1 MGIRIGVIADDF
13 TGATDIASELVS
25 NGFKTIQLNGV
36 DHELPELDGT
46 DAIVVSLKSR
56 SIPAAE
62 AVAQSLRALALV
74 QRAGADQIYFKY
86 CSTFDSTASG
96 NIGPV
101 TDALLAA
108 LGSNFTV
115 LCPAVPVNGR
125 TVQNGM
131 LYVDGILLEESGMRN
146 HPITP
151 MTDSSIQRLMEQQ
164 ALGRAGVV
172 TTDAVE
178 QGAKEVLE
186 ALGDLQAS
194 EVTYAVLDTQTDLHL
209 ETLGK
214 ALTQM
219 PLVTGA
225 AGLAG
230 ALAKALNS
238 GERTQEVLFEP
249 KSGPAV
255 ILSGSASVRTNEQVS
270 SYKQLGPSLA
280 IDIASLMR
288 ASSKYVDEVAAWFA
302 GQDSAQ
308 WAPLIYATNAPE
320 VVSATQDKYGAQ
332 AVSEKIESFFGTLA
346 QQLSASGVTRFIV
359 AGGETSGAVTTALG
373 IDGFVV
379 GPTIAPGVPWVR
391 SLDNRID
398 LALKSGNFGQV
409 DFFEAAQKWSK
420 TDD

>member
-25 NGFKTIQLNGV
+25 NGFKTIQLNGTE
-36 DHELPELDGT
+36 HELPELDST

-56 SIPAAE
+56 SIPVAE
-62 AVAQSLRALALV
+62 AVAQSLRALALL

-86 CSTFDSTASG
+86 CSTFDSTAFG

-101 TDALLAA
+101 TDALLEA

-125 TVQNGM
+125 TVQDGN
-131 LYVDGILLEESGMRN
+131 LYVDGALLEESGMRN

-151 MTDSSIQRLMEQQ
+151 MTDSSIQRLMEKQ
-164 ALGRAGVV
+164 ALGSAGVV
-172 TTDAVE
+172 TTDAVD
-178 QGAKEVLE
+178 QGAVEVSE
-186 ALGDLQAS
+186 ALADLQS
-194 EVTYAVLDTQTDLHL
+194 SGVKYAVLDAQTDLHL

-219 PLVTGA
+219 PLLTGA
-225 AGLAG
+225 SGLAG
-230 ALAKALNS
+230 ALAKAVSS
-238 GERTQEVLFEP
+238 GELTQEVLFVP
-249 KSGPAV
+249 KDGQAV

-270 SYKQLGPSLA
+270 SYKLLGPSFA

-288 ASSKYVDEVAAWFA
+288 ASSKYIEEVVAWFA
-302 GQDSAQ
+302 AQDSSER
-308 WAPLIYATNAPE
+308 APLIYATSAPD
-320 VVSATQDKYGAQ
+320 VVSATQEKYGVQ

-346 QQLSASGVTRFIV
+346 QRLAANGVARFIV

-373 IDGFVV
+373 IDGFEV

-398 LALKSGNFGQV
+398 LALKSGNFGQA
-409 DFFEAAQKWSK
+409 DFFDAAQKCGK
-420 TDD
+420 TGD